1 MYICSCTEQQ
11 NIINNAVVMCICIYG
26 FYILYYSNERSEE
39 RLPNIMWCRDPFM
52 ENLNEIEALNDI
64 KT

>member
-1 MYICSCTEQQ
+1 
-11 NIINNAVVMCICIYG
+11 MCICIYI
-26 FYILYYSNERSEE
+26 FYILYYSNEQSEE
-39 RLPNIMWCRDPFM
+39 RLPDIMWCRDPFM